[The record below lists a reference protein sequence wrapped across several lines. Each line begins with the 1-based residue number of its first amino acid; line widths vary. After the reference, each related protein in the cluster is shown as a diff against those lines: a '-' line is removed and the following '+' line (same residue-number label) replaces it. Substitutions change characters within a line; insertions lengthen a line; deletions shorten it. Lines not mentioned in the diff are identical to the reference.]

1 MTLYIKYM
9 VSLRCRKIVH
19 THLDKLGIQYN
30 AVNQGEVKV
39 KTKLPPDKLVLLQKN
54 LVKSGFELMDNKKAR
69 LIENIK
75 KEVSYMLNNSDD
87 FNNVKNSEYLSG
99 KLHYDY
105 TYLANLFSETTGTTI
120 EQYII
125 SEKIELVKE
134 LLLYNELNLT
144 EISYKL
150 NYCNVAHLSQQF
162 KKVTGL
168 TPTFF
173 KNIKKKKPVSSKM

>member
-1 MTLYIKYM
+1 M

-19 THLDKLGIQYN
+19 THLDKLGIQYD
-30 AVNQGEVKV
+30 AIDQGEVKV
-39 KTKLPPDKLVLLQKN
+39 KDKLPARKLVLLKKT

-69 LIENIK
+69 LIEKIK
-75 KEVSYMLNNSDD
+75 KEISQMLNTNDI
-87 FNNVKNSEYLSG
+87 NVLNNSEYLSG
-99 KLHYDY
+99 KLNYDY
-105 TYLANLFSETTGTTI
+105 TYIANLFSETTGTTI

-125 SEKIELVKE
+125 SEKIEMVKE

-144 EISYKL
+144 QISYKL

-173 KNIKKKKPVSSKM
+173 KNIKKKKPAFSKM